1 MTPIQLINN
10 VTTNSHVLVLTNSF
24 KNEFSL
30 PEKVLQ
36 FGTGVLLRGL
46 CDYFIDKANKQHIFN
61 GRIVIVKST
70 SQGGTDAFA
79 LQDGLYTQFVKG
91 IEAGNTVEETI
102 INASISRVLSAK
114 DEWTSILQCAANVAM
129 QVIISNTTE
138 VGITYTEEKI
148 SQVIPASFPGKL
160 LAWLHERYKIF
171 NGSADAGMI
180 IIPTELI
187 TDNATKLKNIL
198 IKLAAYNQLE
208 ESFINWLQTANHFC
222 SSLVDRIVPGKIN
235 VSETELGYADDLML
249 MSEVY
254 RLWAIETNEQKVID
268 ILSFAQ
274 TDSGVVLAPDI
285 YKFREL
291 KIRLL
296 NGPHTLSCGLAVL
309 AGFTTVKEA
318 MADKDFRNYI
328 TQLMQQEIAVAIADE
343 QINYEAAVAYSNKV
357 IDRFLNPY
365 LEHKWLSICLQYSSK
380 MLMRNIPNLLNY
392 YKKENSV
399 PPLIAIGFAA
409 YIVFMKG
416 SKSVTGEFTGT
427 ANNAAYVINDDKA
440 PILHSHWLNEEVSVV
455 VQGILADETLWS
467 TDLNQLPGFT
477 DAVVTNVQRI
487 VNSGAKKL
495 IQSIDKKF
503 SMPSREGFLLST
515 T

>member
-1 MTPIQLINN
+1 MQLSKQNIAQIQNKHIA
-10 VTTNSHVLVLTNSF
+10 VPSTHI
-24 KNEFSL
+24 FSL

-46 CDYFIDKANKQHIFN
+46 CDYFIDKANKQNIFN

-70 SQGGTDAFA
+70 SQGDTDAFA

-91 IEAGNTVEETI
+91 IENGKAVEETI

-114 DEWTSILQCAANVAM
+114 DEWAAILQCAANAAM

-138 VGITYTEEKI
+138 VGITYTAESI
-148 SQVIPASFPGKL
+148 TPGVPASFPGKL
-160 LAWLHERYKIF
+160 LAWLYERYKVF
-171 NGSADAGMI
+171 SGAKDAGMV

-187 TDNATKLKNIL
+187 TDNATKLKIIL
-198 IKLAAYNQLE
+198 VKLAEYNQLE
-208 ESFINWLQTANHFC
+208 QSFVNWLQTANHFC

-235 VSETELGYADDLML
+235 VSEMELGYTDDLML

-268 ILSFAQ
+268 TLSFVQA
-274 TDSGVVLAPDI
+274 DSGVVLAPDI

-318 MADKDFRNYI
+318 MADEDFRHYI
-328 TQLMQQEIAVAIADE
+328 TQLMQQEIAAAIEDE
-343 QINYEAAVAYSNKV
+343 QISYEEAVAYSNEV

-365 LEHKWLSICLQYSSK
+365 LEHKWLSITLQYSSK
-380 MLMRNIPNLLNY
+380 MLMRNIPNLINY
-392 YKKENSV
+392 YKKKDAV
-399 PPLIAIGFAA
+399 PSLIALGFAA
-409 YIVFMKG
+409 YIVFMKA
-416 SKSVTGEFTGT
+416 SQ
-427 ANNAAYVINDDKA
+427 NAAGEYTGSVNSTTYTINDDKA
-440 PILHSHWLNEEVSVV
+440 MILYHHWEQKNLKTVV
-455 VQGILADETLWS
+455 EDILADERLWS
-467 TDLNQLPGFT
+467 TNLNQLHGFNS
-477 DAVVTNVQRI
+477 AILSNVESLL
-487 VNSGAKKL
+487 NSGAKKL
-495 IQSIDKKF
+495 IQSI
-503 SMPSREGFLLST
+503 R
-515 T
+515 